1 MDCLGKAFAAQ
12 LCQLAYKFHGFGSLD
27 VDRHFSTLIDFL
39 RCITVDPSRLSTH
52 GLALLCAKH
61 LSTATT
67 IGFRLFL
74 MTSRQ
79 PRYKLAPNEA
89 HSLPTWRAAFSERT
103 AELMAK
109 LALLAYEPDIE
120 VLTKQLS
127 HGGFELLGT
136 YDEDVSQGFL
146 ARTPDFAVLVFRG
159 SDSFADWRTNLASR
173 AVPLQTSLG
182 RVRVHEG
189 FKRAYDLIGDA
200 VLADLNAKIPEHL
213 GVYITGHSF
222 GAAIAQIASA
232 ALERDTLAACYTFG
246 APRVGDMA
254 FDSLVSCPHYRLVN
268 GWDLVSTMPPP
279 FFTPFRH
286 NGDPRLLTEVG
297 KPMMRRDRNPFIKLG
312 QTLFGLAYLLF
323 GNQRLFKDHKL
334 ESYLASI
341 EAVRELRGKARVGG
355 LLERPWV

>member
-1 MDCLGKAFAAQ
+1 MPVIQAPFL
-12 LCQLAYKFHGFGSLD
+12 LAS
-27 VDRHFSTLIDFL
+27 
-39 RCITVDPSRLSTH
+39 
-52 GLALLCAKH
+52 
-61 LSTATT
+61 
-67 IGFRLFL
+67 
-74 MTSRQ
+74 
-79 PRYKLAPNEA
+79 NEA
-89 HSLPTWRAAFSERT
+89 QSLPTWRAAFSERT

-109 LALLAYEPDIE
+109 LALLAYEPDLAA
-120 VLTKQLS
+120 LTQQLS

-136 YDEDVSQGFL
+136 YDEEVSQGFL

-173 AVPLQTSLG
+173 AVPLRTSLG

-189 FKRAYDLIGDA
+189 FKSAYDLIGDKI
-200 VLADLNAKIPEHL
+200 LLDLNVKVPANL
-213 GVYITGHSF
+213 GIYITGHSF
-222 GAAIAQIASA
+222 GAALAQIASA

-254 FDSLVSCPHYRLVN
+254 FDSLVLCPHYRMVN

-279 FFTPFRH
+279 FLTPFRH
-286 NGDPRLLTEVG
+286 NGDPRLMTEVG
-297 KPMMRRDRNPFIKLG
+297 RPIMRRDRNPILKLG

-334 ESYLASI
+334 QSYLRSI

>member
-1 MDCLGKAFAAQ
+1 MPVIQAPFL
-12 LCQLAYKFHGFGSLD
+12 LAS
-27 VDRHFSTLIDFL
+27 
-39 RCITVDPSRLSTH
+39 
-52 GLALLCAKH
+52 
-61 LSTATT
+61 
-67 IGFRLFL
+67 
-74 MTSRQ
+74 
-79 PRYKLAPNEA
+79 NEA
-89 HSLPTWRAAFSERT
+89 QSLPTWRAAFSERT

-109 LALLAYEPDIE
+109 LALLAYEPDLAA
-120 VLTKQLS
+120 LTQQLS

-136 YDEDVSQGFL
+136 YDEEVSQGFL

-173 AVPLQTSLG
+173 AVPLRTSLG
-182 RVRVHEG
+182 RVRVHKG
-189 FKRAYDLIGDA
+189 FKNAYDLIGDKI
-200 VLADLNAKIPEHL
+200 LLDLNVKVPANL
-213 GVYITGHSF
+213 GIYITGHSF
-222 GAAIAQIASA
+222 GAALAQIASA

-254 FDSLVSCPHYRLVN
+254 FDSLVLCPHYRMVN

-279 FFTPFRH
+279 FLTPFRH
-286 NGDPRLLTEVG
+286 NGDPRLMTEVG
-297 KPMMRRDRNPFIKLG
+297 RPIMRRDRNPILKLG

-334 ESYLASI
+334 QSYLRSI

>member
-1 MDCLGKAFAAQ
+1 MSIRQTPF
-12 LCQLAYKFHGFGSLD
+12 
-27 VDRHFSTLIDFL
+27 TLL
-39 RCITVDPSRLSTH
+39 
-52 GLALLCAKH
+52 
-61 LSTATT
+61 
-67 IGFRLFL
+67 
-74 MTSRQ
+74 
-79 PRYKLAPNEA
+79 PNEA

-109 LALLAYEPDIE
+109 LALLAYEPNLAA
-120 VLTKQLS
+120 LTKQLS
-127 HGGFELLGT
+127 HGGFELLAT
-136 YDEDVSQGFL
+136 YDVEVSQGYL

-173 AVPLQTSLG
+173 AVPLMTSLG

-189 FKRAYDLIGDA
+189 FKRAYDHIGQA
-200 VLADLNAKIPEHL
+200 VLADLNAKIPPEL
-213 GVYITGHSF
+213 GIYITGHSF

-254 FDSLVSCPHYRLVN
+254 FDSLVLCPHYRMVN

-286 NGDPRLLTEVG
+286 NGDPRLMTDMG
-297 KPMMRRDRNPFIKLG
+297 KPIMRRDRNPLVKLG

>member
-1 MDCLGKAFAAQ
+1 MPVIQAPFL
-12 LCQLAYKFHGFGSLD
+12 LAS
-27 VDRHFSTLIDFL
+27 
-39 RCITVDPSRLSTH
+39 
-52 GLALLCAKH
+52 
-61 LSTATT
+61 
-67 IGFRLFL
+67 
-74 MTSRQ
+74 
-79 PRYKLAPNEA
+79 NEA
-89 HSLPTWRAAFSERT
+89 QSLPTWRAAFSERT

-109 LALLAYEPDIE
+109 LALLAYEPDLAA
-120 VLTKQLS
+120 LTQQLS

-136 YDEDVSQGFL
+136 YDEEVSQGFL

-173 AVPLQTSLG
+173 AVPLRTSLG

-189 FKRAYDLIGDA
+189 FKNAYDLIGDKI
-200 VLADLNAKIPEHL
+200 LLDLNVKVPANL
-213 GVYITGHSF
+213 GIYITGHSF
-222 GAAIAQIASA
+222 GAALAQIASA

-254 FDSLVSCPHYRLVN
+254 FDSLVLCPHYRMVN

-279 FFTPFRH
+279 FLTPFRH
-286 NGDPRLLTEVG
+286 NGDPRLMTEVG
-297 KPMMRRDRNPFIKLG
+297 RPIMRRDRNPILKLG

-334 ESYLASI
+334 QSYLRSI